1 MASHEDTPECNILSS
16 TWTFCFFFHLFGLY
30 IGFEQVV
37 ESIAFNE
44 GPNFILD
51 R

>member
-1 MASHEDTPECNILSS
+1 MQYIIINLDFL
-16 TWTFCFFFHLFGLY
+16 FFFIFFGLY